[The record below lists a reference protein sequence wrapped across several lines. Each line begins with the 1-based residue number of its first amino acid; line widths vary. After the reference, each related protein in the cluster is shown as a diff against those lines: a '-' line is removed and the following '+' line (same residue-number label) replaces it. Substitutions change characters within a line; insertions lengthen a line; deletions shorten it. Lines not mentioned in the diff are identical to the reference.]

1 MASVAPAVTPV
12 PGTSYQMVTG
22 GASQVAVAAGPN
34 GGFIT
39 NPVLATDQGIGAAEV
54 LYVNPYGNA
63 TTSANNTTFA
73 LQPGQTWNI
82 IPGQTTATSVNAITT
97 GHQFSAVSY

>member
-12 PGTSYQMVTG
+12 PGVSHQIVTG
-22 GASQVAVAAGPN
+22 GSPVVAVAANPN

-39 NPVLATDQGIGAAEV
+39 NPVSSTDQGVTAEV

-82 IPGQTTATSVNAITT
+82 IPGQTTPTSVNAATT
-97 GHQFSAVSY
+97 GHKFSVVSF